1 MVVSRSRHYLEYC
14 IEPTYIVERIQACN
28 ISSRCNMLAL
38 REPSCPTL
46 NVCPNSSLL
55 TILQRRL
62 SNAPSMTLIATT
74 TTNRSPNKLYRFNSL
89 GGTRLDFDIEGYCCT
104 ADLVTS
110 TRSERSKVRESAV
123 GVNRVR
129 VNEKSGQQFGR
140 FFGLLSV
147 SLESVDEDWMPCV
160 ETNVDQLADST
171 SGCTSTF
178 NRSSRICSWSLLPY
192 SYSYCRTD

>member
-1 MVVSRSRHYLEYC
+1 MS
-14 IEPTYIVERIQACN
+14 
-28 ISSRCNMLAL
+28 
-38 REPSCPTL
+38 

-74 TTNRSPNKLYRFNSL
+74 TTNRSPNKLYRLNNL
-89 GGTRLDFDIEGYCCT
+89 GGTRIDFDIEGCCCT

-110 TRSERSKVRESAV
+110 SRSERSKVRESAV

-160 ETNVDQLADST
+160 ETNVDQLMTQQVHVLQHAIGVMESAHGPD
-171 SGCTSTF
+171 
-178 NRSSRICSWSLLPY
+178 
-192 SYSYCRTD
+192 SYSYCRTDYIEL